1 MPTVLIAGH
10 CSYDTGNI
18 KNLLAR
24 VGPVQSLTADS
35 REATLAAV
43 ENHAIHLVLLNR
55 IFEET
60 RASGVDLIREIKS
73 VNPQTKVMLVSNLP
87 DAQAAAVAQG
97 ALPGFGKRELSSAD
111 VVEKLRAALELHGD
125 HPSNNACPAP

>member
-35 REATLAAV
+35 REATLSAV
-43 ENHAIHLVLLNR
+43 ENHDIHLVLLNR

-60 RASGVDLIREIKS
+60 RTSGVDLISEIKS
-73 VNPQTKVMLVSNLP
+73 AKPQTKVMLVSNLP
-87 DAQAAAVAQG
+87 DAQAAAVARG
-97 ALPGFGKRELSSAD
+97 ALPGFGKRELSSAE
-111 VVEKLRAALELHGD
+111 VVENLRVALDLQGEH
-125 HPSNNACPAP
+125 HSINA